1 MKKRL
6 ICCLIILALCLS
18 VFTACAT
25 DFVEDDTGG
34 DNQGGGVA
42 TPAATLSLLGTSTRT
57 SYSSSQI
64 VHQDNGITY
73 TNDQANS
80 SNICYDNG
88 GDNKSTWSTRAYAQS
103 TVKIEYTSPMTAIVF
118 TMDDELYNNKQY
130 ISGFDGMS
138 VSGANISR
146 ENDIVTV
153 VLTTPKTA
161 FQSGELANQ
170 CRIES
175 VAVYTSGTPDI
186 GGGGGTGDGGNQGD
200 NPGGDTGGQAGT
212 FEFSFVTNFGTY
224 ASSWTNQYGNKTVT
238 ATALGVTNANVSFE
252 FSNVS
257 KQVNTINNMPVMAS
271 KGGLEEYVTAT
282 ATGYSITSATFN
294 LEEWSTQYAI
304 KTFTTL
310 TIQYSID
317 GINWTDTN
325 VGLVNGADSQVL
337 NYPTITCSNLPGG
350 VIAVRLVIVGSASAS
365 GNQQVGISAC
375 SLVLA

>member
-25 DFVEDDTGG
+25 DFVEDDTGTG
-34 DNQGGGVA
+34 DTSGGAA
-42 TPAATLSLLGTSTRT
+42 TPVATLSLFGAATRQ
-57 SYSSSQI
+57 SYSPSQI
-64 VHQDNGITY
+64 VHKDNGITY
-73 TNDQANS
+73 TNDQASS
-80 SNICYDNG
+80 SNACYDNSG
-88 GDNKSTWSTRAYAQS
+88 ENRSTWSTRAYAQS
-103 TVKIEYTSPMTAIVF
+103 TIKIEYTSPMTAIVF
-118 TMDDELYNNKQY
+118 TMDEELYNGKQY

-138 VSGANISR
+138 VTGATITR

-153 VLTTPKTA
+153 VLTTPSTT
-161 FQSGELANQ
+161 FQSGELTNQ

-175 VAVYTSGTPDI
+175 VAVYTNGTPSTGN
-186 GGGGGTGDGGNQGD
+186 GGDGGTGDDGGNT
-200 NPGGDTGGQAGT
+200 GGDTTGQAGT
-212 FEFSFVTNFGTY
+212 FEFSFVTNFSTY
-224 ASSWTNQYGNKTVT
+224 ASSWTNQYGSKTVT
-238 ATALGVTNANVSFE
+238 ATALGVSNANVSFE

-271 KGGLEEYVTAT
+271 KGGVEEYVTAT
-282 ATGYSITSATFN
+282 ATGYNITSATFN
-294 LEEWSTQYAI
+294 LEEWVTQYVT

-310 TIQYSID
+310 TIQYSTD

-325 VGLVNGADSQVL
+325 VGLINGADSQVL
-337 NYPTITCSNLPGG
+337 NYPTITCSNLPSG